1 MIRNVPSLPRLSRP
15 LQGDQLAEVVRE
27 VAGVSEVAT
36 VARLPEKVL
45 LADVFA
51 GITEPLLTGVVPFG
65 LAEANVA
72 GSPLVTATIDFADH
86 QHAVATGAAGAG
98 LSAWARAMMLGIMR
112 SYRPDE
118 ATIIL
123 IEHRRSNVGVVPS
136 DNWLAAYASNPQHI
150 ADVVKD
156 LCALLEQRRPPADRD
171 PRGAGDEAVLG
182 RPRVFRRDRR
192 AHGVERARQPAGGP
206 GSVCGRRR
214 GSGAAHR
221 GDRRHP
227 PIQHSGAI
235 QRGAGQDG
243 RPVHG
248 DAGDERRARP
258 RAVSPGRSRR

>member
-1 MIRNVPSLPRLSRP
+1 M
-15 LQGDQLAEVVRE
+15 
-27 VAGVSEVAT
+27 
-36 VARLPEKVL
+36 ARLPEKVL
-45 LADVFA
+45 LDDVFA

-86 QHAVATGAAGAG
+86 QHAVATGTAGAG
-98 LSAWARAMMLGIMR
+98 LSTWARAMMLGIMR

-123 IEHRRSNVGVVPS
+123 IEHRRANVGVVPS
-136 DNWLAAYASNPQHI
+136 ENWLAAYASNPQHI
-150 ADVVKD
+150 ADVVKE
-156 LCALLEQRRPPADRD
+156 LCALLEQRRPPPTATPEELATKRFW
-171 PRGAGDEAVLG
+171 EG
-182 RPRVFRRDRR
+182 REFFVVIDGLTAWSVHASPL
-192 AHGVERARQPAGGP
+192 AALAP
-206 GSVCGRRR
+206 VCGRRR
-214 GSGAAHR
+214 GFGAAHR

-243 RPVHG
+243 RAVHG

-258 RAVSPGRSRR
+258 RPDFAGGVRRTATGRQRPAGDPPGQRRRAGGLV